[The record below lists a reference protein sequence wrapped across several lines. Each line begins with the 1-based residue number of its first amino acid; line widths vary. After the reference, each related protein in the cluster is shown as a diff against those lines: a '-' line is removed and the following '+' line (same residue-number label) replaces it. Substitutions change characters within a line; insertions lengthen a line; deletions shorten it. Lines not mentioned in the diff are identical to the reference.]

1 MSAERMELR
10 AARMN
15 GCAFR
20 IEMQWRKAQAAG
32 EREDRLYVLTA
43 SRELSVLVEPGISTR
58 AFF

>member
-1 MSAERMELR
+1 MELR

-20 IEMQWRKAQAAG
+20 IEMQWRNAQAAG
-32 EREDRLYVLTA
+32 EREDRLCVLSA

-58 AFF
+58 AAF